1 MGPFRKPIRRVFK
14 SFSQGYET
22 FRSTV
27 LRVCSVHV
35 SMPHSSLYQPVITFV
50 IYVSPVRIPTET
62 FPSLIPISGFT
73 NASIRSFSLKLKT
86 LKSSL
91 SSHQKYAPTS
101 VIKSPYSSDQDQSDQ
116 INVNS
121 PPVTTLSISSHKISD
136 RAHCEKYLNFT

>member
-1 MGPFRKPIRRVFK
+1 MGPVRKPIRRVFK

-101 VIKSPYSSDQDQSDQ
+101 VIKSPYSSDQE
-116 INVNS
+116 NVNS
-121 PPVTTLSISSHKISD
+121 PPVTTLSISLHKISD
-136 RAHCEKYLNFT
+136 RACFSSSFHFTFQYCG